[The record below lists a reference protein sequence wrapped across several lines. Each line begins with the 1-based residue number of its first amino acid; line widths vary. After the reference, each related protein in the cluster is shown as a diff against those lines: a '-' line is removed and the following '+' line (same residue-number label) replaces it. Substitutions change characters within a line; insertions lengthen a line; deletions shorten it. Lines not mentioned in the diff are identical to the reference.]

1 MGKKK
6 RHSIGGES
14 PVGMDPVLRGEVCCR
29 YSGASPRSKD
39 PNSGPEKVYN
49 EVPGLRGGGGIT
61 VKIKIEIERD
71 GTA

>member
-39 PNSGPEKVYN
+39 PNSGPEKVHN
-49 EVPGLRGGGGIT
+49 EVPGLRGGEIT
-61 VKIKIEIERD
+61 VKTKIEIEGD